1 MGYNP
6 SHIQRWDCQ
15 PTFDFPASQVM
26 WCVNMDE
33 EHTVCHHIPPAFS
46 RVRQGTRP
54 LWRETTAQ
62 ICSVTISPLSPIHLP
77 RERLLWN
84 LQGKDYFSH
93 HTEEMYDTYVIFN
106 FFASNFFSRG
116 GLHSVWE
123 VSWLEV
129 GRGGRLS
136 ICASRQL
143 EDKIIDE
150 STSLEEQRRST
161 GSNNKTDL
169 RLTSGKD

>member
-6 SHIQRWDCQ
+6 SHIQRWACQ

-33 EHTVCHHIPPAFS
+33 GHTVCHHIPPAFS

-77 RERLLWN
+77 RVRLLWN
-84 LQGKDYFSH
+84 FKEKAIITPGGNVWYI
-93 HTEEMYDTYVIFN
+93 IFE
-106 FFASNFFSRG
+106 FCASNFSSRG

>member
-1 MGYNP
+1 MTPGGNIRY
-6 SHIQRWDCQ
+6 IVFKFC
-15 PTFDFPASQVM
+15 
-26 WCVNMDE
+26 
-33 EHTVCHHIPPAFS
+33 
-46 RVRQGTRP
+46 
-54 LWRETTAQ
+54 
-62 ICSVTISPLSPIHLP
+62 
-77 RERLLWN
+77 
-84 LQGKDYFSH
+84 
-93 HTEEMYDTYVIFN
+93 
-106 FFASNFFSRG
+106 ASNFFSRG

-150 STSLEEQRRST
+150 STSLEEQRRSSR
-161 GSNNKTDL
+161 SNNKTDL